1 MLGLLILVIL
11 AAVVGAFCQV
21 RTDALNAVDR
31 GQGGRHDCP
40 AQAERVGI
48 SS

>member
-11 AAVVGAFCQV
+11 AAVVGAVCQV

-31 GQGGRHDCP
+31 EQGGRHDRP
-40 AQAERVGI
+40 AKVERLGI